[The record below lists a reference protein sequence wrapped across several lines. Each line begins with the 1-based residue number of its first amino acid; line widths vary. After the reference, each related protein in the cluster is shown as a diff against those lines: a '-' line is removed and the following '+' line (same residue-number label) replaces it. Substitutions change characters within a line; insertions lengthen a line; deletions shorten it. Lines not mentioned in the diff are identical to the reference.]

1 MPKVFCSFQWVPL
14 AGGEGSLNTRREHKG
29 MEKEEGMLC
38 LGMVQFTGW
47 YVGRG

>member
-1 MPKVFCSFQWVPL
+1 MG
-14 AGGEGSLNTRREHKG
+14 ATGREGKGQSKHKKEIDKG

-47 YVGRG
+47 YVDLG

>member
-1 MPKVFCSFQWVPL
+1 MPKVFCSSQWVPL
-14 AGGEGSLNTRREHKG
+14 AGGEGAVQTQSEHKG
-29 MEKEEGMLC
+29 MEKGEGMFC